1 MTGFLN
7 RVAAA
12 AAAPPRMHP
21 LLGSFFEAGNAG
33 REDVPG
39 ESRETN
45 VESSPA
51 RRERRP
57 VFGEEQQALRQ
68 PQPFARAAD
77 PRDAAPRA
85 RVATKAEIVETAAV
99 RAGSTG
105 DARGAPPVAEPQRA
119 RETAPEGVAPIPAS
133 AQSAD
138 AGRRNAL
145 LPADERNQPVVHPIE
160 FAPPLD
166 MPRAFA
172 PVARANEPAPLAA
185 RSERADTSARFAAN
199 ERDAESVQIHIG
211 RLEVIAVSEPAQR
224 KPSKSDAPKYMSLD
238 AHLARRSGR
247 AG

>member
-1 MTGFLN
+1 MP
-7 RVAAA
+7 AAKTC
-12 AAAPPRMHP
+12 
-21 LLGSFFEAGNAG
+21 
-33 REDVPG
+33 RE
-39 ESRETN
+39 
-45 VESSPA
+45 SPA
-51 RRERRP
+51 RLTWNRARRAANGGRFSVKSSRHFVNRSP
-57 VFGEEQQALRQ
+57 SLAPPIRAMPRRARGWRRKRKSSRL
-68 PQPFARAAD
+68 PPFAPARPATRAVRRRLPSRSA
-77 PRDAAPRA
+77 RA
-85 RVATKAEIVETAAV
+85 RPRRKA
-99 RAGSTG
+99 SL
-105 DARGAPPVAEPQRA
+105 Q
-119 RETAPEGVAPIPAS
+119 IPAS

-145 LPADERNQPVVHPIE
+145 LPADERNEPVVHPIE